1 MGYIQFMENNDM
13 EKLGKVLPL
22 EGSEKELNDR
32 DNSETERMNEFVRL
46 RRVLK
51 NEEDFARQSSL
62 KEQIEILAKKLDID
76 PNMEVSESEMDMAA

>member
-1 MGYIQFMENNDM
+1 MENNDM